1 MLFELLDIVL
11 PIYVSIGL
19 GALWARSGRA
29 YDTALVTDLIMLIGA
44 PCLVFSTLTDLAVD
58 PATMARLALATVAAL
73 LVLGVLGGL
82 LLAGVRLP
90 RHTYL
95 GPLVFMNVGNMGL
108 PLCLYA
114 FGDEGLTLGVTFFAV
129 GALAQFT
136 VGIVLWS
143 GRLSVMEV
151 VRTPLAWAAGLAVL
165 VLVTGTP
172 VPEWLRRTTT
182 VLGGVTI
189 PLMQFTLGVSL
200 VGLHLGRLPRAF
212 GLAVARFGLG
222 VTVGIGLATAFGL
235 DGVAW
240 NVFVL
245 DCAMPVAVFNYLL
258 AERYGRSPEDVAG
271 LVVVSTLLSFVTIPA
286 LLAWLL

>member
-1 MLFELLDIVL
+1 MLFELLDIML
-11 PIYVSIGL
+11 PIYVCVGL

-29 YDTALVTDLIMLIGA
+29 YDTPMVTELIMLIGA
-44 PCLVFSTLTDLAVD
+44 PCLVFSTLSDLAVD
-58 PATMARLALATVAAL
+58 PATMVRLALATVAAL
-73 LVLGVLGGL
+73 GVLAVLGSL

-90 RHTYL
+90 RHTFL
-95 GPLVFMNVGNMGL
+95 GPLVFMNAGNMGL
-108 PLCLYA
+108 PLCLFA
-114 FGDEGLTLGVTFFAV
+114 FGDAGLTLGVTFFAV

-143 GRLSVMEV
+143 GRLKVMEV
-151 VRTPLAWAAGLAVL
+151 VRTPLAWAAVLAVR

-172 VPEWLRRTTT
+172 VPEWLQRTTST
-182 VLGGVTI
+182 LGGFTS

-200 VGLHLGRLPRAF
+200 AGLRPRRLPRAF

-222 VTVGIGLATAFGL
+222 LAVGIGLASAFGL
-235 DGVAW
+235 EGVAW

-258 AERYGRSPEDVAG
+258 AQRYGRSPEDVAG
-271 LVVVSTLLSFVTIPA
+271 LVVVSTLLSFLTVPA